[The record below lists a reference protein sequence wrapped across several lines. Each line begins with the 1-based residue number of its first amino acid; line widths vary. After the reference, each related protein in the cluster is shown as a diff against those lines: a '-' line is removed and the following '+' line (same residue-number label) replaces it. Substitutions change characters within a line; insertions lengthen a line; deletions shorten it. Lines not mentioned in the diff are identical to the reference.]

1 MVRVSF
7 ATIASALLATAAAQG
22 VKIKYM
28 PFGDSITEIVCW
40 RALLWKQLQDAG
52 YKHVDFVGSQSK
64 ATNGAGCSK
73 NPDYDKNHEGHG
85 GYTATDI
92 ASRKQ
97 LVDWLKAS
105 PADIITMH
113 LGTNDLTRGKRTND
127 IIAAYSTMVQ
137 QMRDANPKMRIIV
150 SPLTASSTTP
160 KTSKY
165 FLCRWPRS
173 LLQAITKVQP
183 RI

>member
-7 ATIASALLATAAAQG
+7 ATIVSVLIASAAAQG
-22 VKIKYM
+22 TKIRYM
-28 PFGDSITEIVCW
+28 PLGDSITEIVCW
-40 RALLWKQLQDAG
+40 RALLWRQLQDAG
-52 YKHVDFVGSQSK
+52 YKSVDFVGSQTK
-64 ATNGAGCSK
+64 DTNGAGCSK

-97 LVDWLKAS
+97 LVDWLKAN

-113 LGTNDLTRGKRTND
+113 LGTNDLTRGRGTND

-137 QMRDANPKMRIIV
+137 QMRDSNPKMRIIV
-150 SPLTASSTTP
+150 SPPTTSSATRN
-160 KTSKY
+160 
-165 FLCRWPRS
+165 L
-173 LLQAITKVQP
+173 
-183 RI
+183 